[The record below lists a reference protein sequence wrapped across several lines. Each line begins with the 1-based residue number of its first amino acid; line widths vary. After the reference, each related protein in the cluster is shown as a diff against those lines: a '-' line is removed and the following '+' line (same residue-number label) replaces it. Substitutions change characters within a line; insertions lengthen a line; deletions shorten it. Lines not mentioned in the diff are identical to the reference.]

1 MKKRFFVLLLAFV
14 FITALLGGTLA
25 ADSSEQ
31 PTDPYTIE
39 VAYVYPVRPGTDEWK
54 ALDTPEKKLE
64 ACHVPVEQLRCMT
77 TDALLETVLN
87 YPLLVN
93 IYAYNSI
100 EIGIRSVSA
109 YFPGLDELFS
119 RSDAASAFAAYAA
132 TLQQRS
138 AAGDSTITALYL
150 ESLSNYLL
158 EISASEEEL
167 IPLLSGV
174 TLYTPRGSAIS
185 ADLE

>member
-1 MKKRFFVLLLAFV
+1 MKKRFFCLLLTFV
-14 FITALLGGTLA
+14 FITALLGSALA
-25 ADSSEQ
+25 SDSSDQ
-31 PTDPYTIE
+31 PMNPYTIE
-39 VAYVYPVRPGTDEWK
+39 VAYVYPVRPGTDEWR

-64 ACHVPVEQLRCMT
+64 ACHVPVEQLHCMT

-119 RSDAASAFAAYAA
+119 RNDAASAFATYASA
-132 TLQQRS
+132 LQQRS
-138 AAGDSTITALYL
+138 AAGDSTLIEMYL

-158 EISASEEEL
+158 EVSVSE
-167 IPLLSGV
+167 
-174 TLYTPRGSAIS
+174 
-185 ADLE
+185 